1 MIDERNRYNRIYAA
15 RKEHTY
21 GEGKPERCVSRILD
35 YRDSGSVL
43 DVGAGDGRNAIFLA
57 SRGFNV
63 KAVDISE
70 VGLEKLQ
77 GFAAQKGV
85 SVETEVCDVV
95 SWSFDQGYDV
105 MVCTAVLQNI
115 PEESAIRLL
124 ENMKRHTRPDGLH
137 ALVVFT
143 TEGTEAFRNATGAHG
158 LFVPPNWLRDFYHD
172 WEVLEYTE
180 QPRSVRLKS
189 GDGSIAHPVVA
200 SILAKHSIKSA
211 K

>member
-1 MIDERNRYNRIYAA
+1 MNEKARYDGIYAA
-15 RKEHTY
+15 SKEHTY
-21 GEGKPERCVSRILD
+21 GEGKPERCVARILNH
-35 YRDSGSVL
+35 RDSGSVL
-43 DVGAGDGRNAIFLA
+43 DIGAGDGRNALFLA
-57 SRGFNV
+57 SKGFEV

-77 GFAAQKGV
+77 GFAVQQNV
-85 SVETEVCDVV
+85 SVEREVVDL
-95 SWSFDQGYDV
+95 SAWSVDRDYDV